1 MLNKYLQEILYRV
14 DTWINEVSGW
24 GIESIEVKYVNISAY
39 ILLSGSSYIKFRN
52 KLRNSMFEQYQKQ

>member
-24 GIESIEVKYVNISAY
+24 GIESIEVKYVKISAY

-52 KLRNSMFEQYQKQ
+52 KLRNSMFEQY

>member
-39 ILLSGSSYIKFRN
+39 ILLSGSSYIKLRN
-52 KLRNSMFEQYQKQ
+52 KLRNSMFEQY

>member
-52 KLRNSMFEQYQKQ
+52 KLRNSMFEQY

>member
-24 GIESIEVKYVNISAY
+24 GIESIEVKYANISAY

-52 KLRNSMFEQYQKQ
+52 KLRNSMFEQY